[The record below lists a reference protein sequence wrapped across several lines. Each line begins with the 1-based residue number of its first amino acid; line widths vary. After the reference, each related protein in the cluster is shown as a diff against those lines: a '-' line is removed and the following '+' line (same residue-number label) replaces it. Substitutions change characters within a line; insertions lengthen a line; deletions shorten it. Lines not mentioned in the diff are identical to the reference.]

1 MIRANSTGLK
11 VSSCVE
17 CQTPIIGERLRC
29 AACHE
34 RHAAEFLDASE
45 ISVVTTSDEDATL
58 PRRRSRREPS
68 LRDAFAAWIGS
79 CLIVVLAVILLM
91 ITGKGCQ

>member
-17 CQTPIIGERLRC
+17 CQTPIIGDRPRC

-34 RHAAEFLDASE
+34 RHAAEFLNSSE
-45 ISVVTTSDEDATL
+45 ISAFTDGDEDVTL
-58 PRRRSRREPS
+58 PRRRLRREPS

-79 CLIVVLAVILLM
+79 CLIVVLTMILLM
-91 ITGKGCQ
+91 IMGRGCQ